1 MDYGMRES
9 HIVKENIDEDN
20 LLHILDKSIDDMDAG
35 REITIDEAFQKIT
48 ELRTIRKDNKI

>member
-1 MDYGMRES
+1 MSGS

-20 LLHILDKSIDDMDAG
+20 LLHILDKGIDDMDAG

-48 ELRTIRKDNKI
+48 ELRKIKRDNKT